1 MTASASGEESPLANK
16 CFDFCKVLASQGM
29 AFSFSLT
36 LGSNFSF
43 SLDTREMAP
52 HSVTQGKAWKKKSPS
67 TIRRN
72 ARRREEFLRKKQ
84 SPAAVP
90 GKPLSILPSP
100 TGSSGRRQV
109 LSLGRAPTAPSFTQL
124 DGAAT
129 ASPSPAPPAPDV
141 PTLPPPGMAPSPALT
156 IPLPSTKGE
165 VQPAPA
171 VYDCFSV
178 L

>member
-1 MTASASGEESPLANK
+1 MTAPVIGEDSPLATK
-16 CFDFCKVLASQGM
+16 CFDFCKDLASQGLV
-29 AFSFSLT
+29 FSFSLT
-36 LGSNFSF
+36 TGSNFSF

-52 HSVTQGKAWKKKSPS
+52 TSVTKDKAWKKKSPS

-129 ASPSPAPPAPDV
+129 ASPSPSPAPDV